1 MQTYQIEHPVIDMY
15 FSILTVKNS
24 NQIRAI
30 RFDHDVI
37 TIDN

>member
-1 MQTYQIEHPVIDMY
+1 VQTYQIEHLPYEVY
-15 FSILTVKNS
+15 FAVVTVKNS
-24 NQIRAI
+24 NQIRVI